1 MVREDGSL
9 NLENYGVDTGIYANH
24 LENWYKHFHRD
35 QVGFSLSLSLYHTH
49 ILSLSR
55 LILVC
60 IVFRGRERGLSLF
73 PSLLLVGWFDGR
85 SGNLPFLVPI
95 GALVKIFIANGDK
108 LIRSPWK
115 ELNKIESFL
124 QLNHSITRDH
134 FFFNTTKV
142 KLFKC
147 F

>member
-35 QVGFSLSLSLYHTH
+35 QVGFSLSLSLSHTYS
-49 ILSLSR
+49 LSLSADTG
-55 LILVC
+55 VHC
-60 IVFRGRERGLSLF
+60 FQRERERSLSLS
-73 PSLLLVGWFDGR
+73 PLLLVGWFDGR